1 MTVNVKTNN
10 NTKALVEPDN
20 ISNPNLLINP
30 DFKINQRG
38 EDTYSV
44 SSGSMYSVDRWKIWS
59 CSFNADTKIL
69 KGTSSTN
76 VGTMVQT
83 FEKELDDTYT
93 FSIKV
98 LNITG
103 GGGTIWFENT
113 SSSTPL
119 IRKDF
124 TSAGIYSLTYT
135 GKFNRVTIK
144 VDDSNTSMTIEWVK
158 LEKGTNVTQFIEPD
172 PATEL
177 IKCQRYYLIASH
189 PVVAMCMNYTNPT
202 MLFVECMGIKN
213 MRTSPTTIVTGSNKT
228 TYLRYDGIATEGLSI
243 DTSKVSANYDTG
255 MYKIQFTKGTIPNA
269 QNKPI
274 AIDINDVRFRFD
286 AEIY

>member
-1 MTVNVKTNN
+1 MAINAKSN
-10 NTKALVEPDN
+10 NTTKTLALTND

-38 EDTYSV
+38 QNTYSI
-44 SSGSMYSVDRWKIWS
+44 SPASCYTVDRWKLWNGTLTVNSDGTVTYSASSSSSLVQYLENPCTEECYASVYVTSITGT
-59 CSFNADTKIL
+59 FNLYTEDSSGKYTGDTKL
-69 KGTSSTN
+69 KYGLNYVRFT
-76 VGTMVQT
+76 GCKT
-83 FEKELDDTYT
+83 FAIGINNGNG
-93 FSIKV
+93 SITLKY
-98 LNITG
+98 
-103 GGGTIWFENT
+103 
-113 SSSTPL
+113 
-119 IRKDF
+119 
-124 TSAGIYSLTYT
+124 A
-135 GKFNRVTIK
+135 
-144 VDDSNTSMTIEWVK
+144 K
-158 LEKGTNVTQFIEPD
+158 LEKGSNVTQFIEPD

-202 MLFVECMGIKN
+202 MLFVECMGLKN

-255 MYKIQFTKGTIPNA
+255 MYKIQFKKGTIPNA